1 MGRVW
6 HLRTDQ
12 TVGMPDTP
20 LRPEEMET
28 YKTDVATDAEAPD
41 PTVPTP
47 GGDARPWIRIGV
59 LLLVLFVAVIVLGLA
74 MIPR

>member
-1 MGRVW
+1 MVAIRTF
-6 HLRTDQ
+6 RTDQ